1 MLGGGHL
8 LLVAVGH
15 GDGFQGWWGPIVSR
29 LVPPGLWAPWA
40 VLGLAGLDLAKWVK
54 AGAVQS

>member
-1 MLGGGHL
+1 M